1 MSNNIIKGQVIPINQ
16 ANIDTDSIIPKQ
28 YLKAITK
35 TGFGPFLFDS
45 WRYKDPGDLS
55 TKNNRRIN
63 KEFILIQPV
72 RAVPRGRASCRWVSG
87 PAAAAPI
94 WRSAGCQL
102 GASVLRPLRF

>member
-1 MSNNIIKGQVIPINQ
+1 MLQIISMSNNIIKGQVIPINQ

-55 TKNNRRIN
+55 TKNERRIN
-63 KEFILIQPV
+63 ENNRNEKLFI
-72 RAVPRGRASCRWVSG
+72 SS
-87 PAAAAPI
+87 
-94 WRSAGCQL
+94 S
-102 GASVLRPLRF
+102 